1 MQVNHLNRFDAI
13 ALCGLP
19 IIIFITG
26 IILSVPMYPIYINSG
41 FGFGPDAAY
50 VYLFAAL
57 DILRGHSPVFTD
69 HPGTPLQI
77 LMAAIIPVTWC
88 LNYVIGLTD
97 AGLIDSV
104 LRNPE
109 LYLRTTSYVLLL
121 LTSLASLYL
130 GSQFYRASNRLV
142 LSIATQ
148 TAPLAFPLV
157 SPMMVYPTAES
168 LLQILSIVL
177 LGVLTPFFVKTQF
190 SLEPTAHRRA
200 IYAGIL
206 CGVGLATKLSFLPV
220 LTLLLILTR
229 ARLVLIAIGTC
240 VVAWFVGVLPI
251 WQRLPTMLGWFKN
264 ILTHSGLHGHG
275 SASVFDL
282 GLLIQN
288 IKILS
293 GMFVLFYIVVF
304 SIAAYCAFCLVR
316 RYRFRTDL
324 TRQEL
329 KSTMVILLVLLAQT
343 VAVAKHPG
351 PSYMVGALPV
361 AIFAAAYLLSCPTFR
376 IESSHILLLKPL
388 QFCLIALLCAFAIF
402 NGTQAFSTIHYL
414 RERAAQSS
422 NEVKAAIS
430 RFDNPIV
437 IGTFNCNFKD
447 CATWFGIAL
456 ARGLDTRM
464 ERVSPNFYYYDI
476 FSGRLRLPG
485 QTEVSQEDSRQILE
499 GFLQSGRSV
508 LLISLPYPHIEVFKR
523 DLIQQTSGQNLYK
536 ITGYVR
542 ARP

>member
-1 MQVNHLNRFDAI
+1 MQVNLLNRFDAI

-26 IILSVPMYPIYINSG
+26 IILSIPMYPIYINSG

-57 DILRGHSPVFTD
+57 DILQGHSPVFTD

-77 LMAAIIPVTWC
+77 LMAAIMPVTWC

-109 LYLRTTSYVLLL
+109 LYLRNTSYFLLL

-130 GSQFYRASNRLV
+130 GSQFYRASHNLV

-177 LGVLTPFFVKTQF
+177 LGVLTPFFLKTRF
-190 SLEPTAHRRA
+190 SFELTAHQRA
-200 IYAGIL
+200 AYAGIL
-206 CGVGLATKLSFLPV
+206 CGVGLATKLSFLPI

-229 ARLVLIAIGTC
+229 TRLVLIAISSC

-251 WQRLPTMLGWFKN
+251 WQRLPTMLGWFRN

-282 GLLIQN
+282 SLLIQN
-288 IKILS
+288 IKILN
-293 GMFVLFYIVVF
+293 GMFTLFYFVVF
-304 SIAAYCAFCLVR
+304 SIATYCIFCLIR
-316 RYRFRTDL
+316 CYRFRTDL

-329 KSTMVILLVLLAQT
+329 YSTLVILLVLTAQT
-343 VAVAKHPG
+343 IAVAKHPG
-351 PSYMVGALPV
+351 PSYMVAALPV
-361 AIFAAAYLLSCPTFR
+361 AIFGAAYLLSSPTFR
-376 IESSHILLLKPL
+376 LGSSRTFLLMPL
-388 QFCLIALLCAFAIF
+388 QFALIGLLFGFALF
-402 NGTQAFSTIHYL
+402 NGKQAFSTVNHL
-414 RERAAQSS
+414 REQAAQSF
-422 NEVKAAIS
+422 NKVKAAIS

-437 IGTFNCNFKD
+437 IGTFNCNFQD

-464 ERVSPNFYYYDI
+464 DRVSPNFYYYDI

-485 QTEVSQEDSRQILE
+485 QTEVSKEESRQILE
-499 GFLQSGRSV
+499 GFLRSGRSV
-508 LLISLPYPHIEVFKR
+508 LLISLPYPHIDVFKR
-523 DLIQQTSGQNLYK
+523 DLIQQTSGQNLYR
-536 ITGYVR
+536 ITEYAGVR
-542 ARP
+542 P